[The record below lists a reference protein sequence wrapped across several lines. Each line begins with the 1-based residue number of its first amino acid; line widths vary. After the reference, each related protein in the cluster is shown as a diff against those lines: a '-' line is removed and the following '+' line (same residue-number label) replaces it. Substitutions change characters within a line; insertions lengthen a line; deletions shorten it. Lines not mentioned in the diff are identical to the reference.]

1 MISVRSERADDI
13 PAIRRVIEEAFGRA
27 READVVDTLRVACPR
42 SLSLVATIDDA
53 IVGHIL
59 FTPAVI
65 ETADGMIE
73 GMGLAPVSVHPKQ
86 QSQGVG
92 YELIRT
98 GLSRLKAQGCPFVI
112 VLGHPEYYPRYGF
125 ERASLHNIRCQW
137 DDVPDEAFM
146 ILVMDK
152 TALSGVS
159 GVARYRQ
166 EWDQAE

>member
-1 MISVRSERADDI
+1 MISVRSERAEDNS
-13 PAIRRVIEEAFGRA
+13 AIRRVIEEAFGRTQ
-27 READVVDTLRVACPR
+27 EADIVDTLRVACPH
-42 SLSLVATIDDA
+42 SLSLVATVDDV

-59 FTPAVI
+59 YTPAVI
-65 ETADGMIE
+65 ETAEGTIE
-73 GMGLAPVSVHPKQ
+73 GMGLAPVSVHPNHQ
-86 QSQGVG
+86 RQGVG

-125 ERASLHNIRCQW
+125 ERASLHTIRSQW

-152 TALSGVS
+152 AALTGVS
-159 GVARYRQ
+159 GVARYRP
-166 EWDQAE
+166 EWDQTV